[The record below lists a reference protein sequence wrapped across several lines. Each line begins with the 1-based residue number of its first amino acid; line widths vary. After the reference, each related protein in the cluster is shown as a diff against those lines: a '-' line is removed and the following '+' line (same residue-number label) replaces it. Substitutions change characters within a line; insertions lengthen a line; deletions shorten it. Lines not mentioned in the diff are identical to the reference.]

1 MTTLTDRYV
10 WGVLRAVP
18 EAQRAE
24 LEPEIRALVADAID
38 AQAATTGAGP
48 SDPVAV
54 ERAALIELGDP
65 ESLATRYT
73 GRSQFLIGPR
83 LFGAWRRVAVPVTAV
98 VVPIVSIVTLAA
110 SLLGG
115 AAPGPA
121 IVSMLSTGYIVAVMI
136 LFWVT
141 LVFAVMER
149 TGVEATIDA
158 QPWTPDQLPEV
169 PAPERIGLG
178 EAIASL
184 TASIF
189 VAVAIVWQQAAPPVV
204 VDGQGVPLFD
214 PTLWSF
220 WLPYFLAIV
229 VLEIAFT
236 ATLYL
241 RGRWTYPLAAVNVA
255 LNAAFAIP
263 ALWLLQNGLLFNP
276 AVIDAID
283 DATGGGWLA
292 PTAVITGL
300 AIGIIATW
308 DAIDGV
314 RKAYHNA
321 HVATM
326 PAA

>member
-24 LEPEIRALVADAID
+24 LETEIRALVADTID
-38 AQAATTGAGP
+38 ARARADGP
-48 SDPVAV
+48 PVDPVAA
-54 ERAALIELGDP
+54 ERAALVELGDP
-65 ESLATRYT
+65 DSLAARYT
-73 GRSQFLIGPR
+73 GRSQYLIGPR
-83 LFGAWRRVAVPVTAV
+83 LFGAWRRVAVPVVAV

-115 AAPGPA
+115 AAVGQA

-136 LFWVT
+136 LFWIT

-158 QPWTPDQLPEV
+158 RPWTPDHLPEV

-204 VDGQGVPLFD
+204 VDGEGVPLLD
-214 PTLWSF
+214 PALWSF
-220 WLPYFLAIV
+220 WLPYFLVIV
-229 VLEIAFT
+229 VFEIVFT
-236 ATLYL
+236 AVLYL
-241 RGRWTYPLAAVNVA
+241 RGRWTYPLAGVNAV

-292 PTAVITGL
+292 PTAVITAL
-300 AIGIIATW
+300 AIAIIATW
-308 DAIDGV
+308 DAADGF
-314 RKAYHNA
+314 RKAYRNTH
-321 HVATM
+321 M
-326 PAA
+326 RSPSAA